1 MRTMLV
7 APCSAFSALLFLLFL
22 AISRQAQEAQVQCV
36 SPSLNLPR
44 GCLLSSSGA
53 RLDPAHHASAEREH
67 YEHVRNGQDDT
78 PEKLPTGEE
87 SGSAQG
93 SALPG
98 AGRGRW
104 RRQRRGGGSAGAA
117 TRTGR
122 PKRSFMAIAEPMTSA
137 RSQAVMAISAPTH
150 RKMDTFGGKCLRHAE
165 ARSSRLTSPRRI
177 DSACARGT
185 G

>member
-1 MRTMLV
+1 MPFL
-7 APCSAFSALLFLLFL
+7 ALLRRLLGP
-22 AISRQAQEAQVQCV
+22 ATDAPTATDAHEAAPSCPHRRAQLVRRDGRDV
-36 SPSLNLPR
+36 STLYGR
-44 GCLLSSSGA
+44 EGVGA
-53 RLDPAHHASAEREH
+53 
-67 YEHVRNGQDDT
+67 
-78 PEKLPTGEE
+78 TGEG

-93 SALPG
+93 GALPG

-177 DSACARGT
+177 DSACSRGT